1 MSGTPPYVELHAH
14 SAYSFLDGASLP
26 DELIERAAE
35 LGHSA
40 LAITDHDSLSGAM
53 EFAMAARSSPV
64 RAIVGAEVTVGMPG
78 TRGGA
83 RGDDDGGGGGDDGS
97 GGGSIR
103 SSNNRGSASNNSED
117 EGLRHLTLLVRDGR
131 GWRNL
136 CRLLTLAHSHTR
148 ERPDR
153 SAGQP
158 SVALERVLEHADGLV
173 CLTGCAERSA
183 IGRGLGDE
191 ATAGAL
197 LEAFGKDALRVEL
210 QRLYARGDRRRNR
223 ELERLA
229 RRLDIR
235 TVATGNVHAHTPMRA
250 FLQDALVAVR
260 NGLTLDASEPQ
271 RRPNHSHVLAR
282 PQAMAA
288 RLRDHPE
295 AVAESVRLAETL
307 SFQLTSDLGYR
318 YPMSESTR
326 ATRELAEVCEA
337 LFASRYP
344 AGYRRRHEAAARLE
358 QELRVIDSLGLSGFF
373 LIHHEIL
380 ELAQDAA
387 REIRGADTAR
397 ALLPPGRGR
406 GSSVSSIVCY
416 LTGLSHIDPI
426 AGELALGR
434 FLHED
439 VVGLPDID
447 IDFPRDIRA
456 ELIARIP
463 RHYGQDRAALVAA
476 FPTYRARGA
485 IRDLGKA
492 LGLPAGEIE
501 RVARGSEGW
510 GGRGVVSEDIEVAL
524 GAGGL
529 RAGGRWQW
537 LTRLADEAQGLP
549 RHLSQHSGGM
559 VISTRPLIDCCP
571 IVPAA
576 MAERQIVQWD
586 KDSCADAG
594 FLKIDLLGLGML
606 SAVERCVELIART
619 RGERVDLSRIP
630 FDDRATFAMIQE
642 ADTTGVFQIESRA
655 QMGSL
660 RRTRPASLQDLTV
673 QVALVRPGPIV
684 GGAVNPYIER
694 RQALLRDPN
703 HPIPFPHPS
712 LAQALRETLGT
723 IIFQDQVIDVARAF
737 AGFTAG
743 EAEGLR
749 RAMSRKRSQEAMD
762 GHRQRFVQGARQ
774 THPDA
779 DEETIERVWSMVAG
793 FAGFGF
799 PKSHGA
805 AFGLLAYQSTWLRVH
820 YTEEFLCALL
830 NEQPMGFYPPD
841 SLIHEAQRRGL
852 AVLAPEINHSEAEC
866 SVTEEGAL
874 QIGLSYIKGVGAQE
888 IERLVR
894 SREQSG
900 PFRDLQDLAARAGVG
915 HATLSHLAWSGA
927 CDALAGGER
936 RHARRTA
943 LWSLGVAAPGVHDD
957 TGLQLALDLP
967 LPRAPRLPALGEWDA
982 LLADYS
988 TTGVSV
994 ERHPIE
1000 LLRPALTAR
1009 GARSTGELITTP
1021 HGARVTVGGLVIA
1034 RQRPGTANGITF
1046 LLLEDEHG
1054 TLNVIVA
1061 RRLYEADRATVRTQP
1076 LIIVEGRFERHA
1088 DGGGAVNL
1096 LAASIAPL
1104 LQPSA
1109 EEAASV
1115 HDLRRPSPPPAA
1127 ANEDFALVAP
1137 PAMNFGQGRRR

>member
-1 MSGTPPYVELHAH
+1 MEMPGTPPYVELHAH

-26 DELIERAAE
+26 DELIARAAE

-40 LAITDHDSLSGAM
+40 MAITDHDSLAGAM
-53 EFAMAARSSPV
+53 EFAMAARRSPV
-64 RAIVGAEVTVGMPG
+64 RAIFGAEVTVTGPPV
-78 TRGGA
+78 RGVGV
-83 RGDDDGGGGGDDGS
+83 DSGGGDDGS
-97 GGGSIR
+97 G
-103 SSNNRGSASNNSED
+103 
-117 EGLRHLTLLVRDGR
+117 GLRHLTLLVRDGH

-136 CRLLTLAHSHTR
+136 CRLLTLAHAHTR
-148 ERPDR
+148 DRPDR
-153 SAGQP
+153 GAGQP
-158 SVALERVLEHADGLV
+158 SVPLAGICEHADGLV
-173 CLTGCAERSA
+173 CLTGCAERSVV
-183 IGRGLGDE
+183 GRGLEDE
-191 ATAGAL
+191 ASAGAL
-197 LEAFGKDALRVEL
+197 LQAFGPDALRVEL
-210 QRLYARGDRRRNR
+210 QRSYARGDRRRNR

-229 RRLDIR
+229 RRLGVR

-250 FLQDALVAVR
+250 FLQDAFVAVR
-260 NGLTLDASEPQ
+260 TGATLDACEPQ

-282 PQAMAA
+282 PEAMAA
-288 RLRDHPE
+288 RFKDHPE
-295 AVAESVRLAETL
+295 AVAETVRLAETL
-307 SFQLTSDLGYR
+307 RFQMSDDLGYR
-318 YPMSESTR
+318 YPMAESPR
-326 ATRELAEVCEA
+326 AIRELAEVCHA
-337 LFASRYP
+337 LFADRYP
-344 AGYRRRHEAAARLE
+344 AGYPRRHEAAGRLE
-358 QELRVIDSLGLSGFF
+358 QELRIIDSLGLAGFF
-373 LIHHEIL
+373 LLHHEIL
-380 ELAQDAA
+380 QLAKDVA
-387 REIRGADTAR
+387 REVRGADTAR

-406 GSSVSSIVCY
+406 GSSVSSVVCY

-426 AGELALGR
+426 AGELAIGR

-463 RHYGQDRAALVAA
+463 KHYGRDRAALVAA

-510 GGRGVVSEDIEVAL
+510 GGHGVVGEDIGTAL
-524 GAGGL
+524 GPGRL
-529 RAGGRWQW
+529 QEGGRWQW
-537 LTRLADEAQGLP
+537 LARLADEAQGLP
-549 RHLSQHSGGM
+549 RHLSQHPGGM
-559 VISTRPLIDCCP
+559 VISTRPLIDCAP

-576 MAERQIVQWD
+576 MADRQMVQWD

-619 RGERVDLSRIP
+619 RGERIDLSRIP
-630 FDDRATFAMIQE
+630 FDDPATFTMIQE

-660 RRTRPASLQDLTV
+660 RRTRPANLRDLTV

-703 HPIPFPHPS
+703 HPIPYLHPS
-712 LAQALRETLGT
+712 LGEPLKETLGT
-723 IIFQDQVIDVARAF
+723 IIFQDQVIEVARAF
-737 AGFTAG
+737 AGFSAG

-762 GHRQRFVQGARQ
+762 SHRLRFVEGARQ

-779 DEETIERVWSMVAG
+779 GEETIERVWSMVAG

-841 SLIHEAQRRGL
+841 SLIHEAQRRNL
-852 AVLAPEINHSEAEC
+852 KVLAPEVNHSEVEC
-866 SVTEEGAL
+866 SVTARGEL
-874 QIGLSYIKGVGAQE
+874 RIGLSYIKGVSAQD
-888 IERLVR
+888 IQRLVR
-894 SREQSG
+894 AREQSG
-900 PFRDLQDLAARAGVG
+900 PFADLQDLAARAGVG
-915 HATLSHLAWSGA
+915 HSTLSRLAWSGA
-927 CDALAGGER
+927 CDALAGSD

-943 LWSLGVAAPGVHDD
+943 LWQLGIATPGVHSDA
-957 TGLQLALDLP
+957 GLQLALDLP
-967 LPRAPRLPALGEWDA
+967 LPRAPRLPALGEWET
-982 LLADYS
+982 LLADYAA
-988 TTGVSV
+988 TGVSI
-994 ERHPIE
+994 ERHPLE
-1000 LLRPALTAR
+1000 LLRPALSAR
-1009 GARSTGELITTP
+1009 GARSTGDLAATA
-1021 HGARVTVGGLVIA
+1021 HGTRVIVGGLVIA

-1054 TLNVIVA
+1054 TLNVIVPS
-1061 RRLYEADRATVRTQP
+1061 RLYEADRAMVRTQP
-1076 LIIVEGRFERHA
+1076 LIVVEGRLERHA
-1088 DGGGAVNL
+1088 DGGGAINL
-1096 LAASIAPL
+1096 LAALITALP
-1104 LQPSA
+1104 QPSA
-1109 EEAASV
+1109 ETAASV
-1115 HDLRRPSPPPAA
+1115 RDLRKPADPPAVA
-1127 ANEDFALVAP
+1127 PTEDFALVAP
-1137 PAMNFGQGRRR
+1137 PAMNFGRGRRR